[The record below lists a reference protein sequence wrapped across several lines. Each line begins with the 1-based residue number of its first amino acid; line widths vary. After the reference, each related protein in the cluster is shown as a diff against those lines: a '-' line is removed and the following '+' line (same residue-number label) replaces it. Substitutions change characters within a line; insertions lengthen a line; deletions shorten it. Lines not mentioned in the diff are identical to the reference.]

1 MFGEET
7 GRIVAA
13 DLLLWDRRFKEGV
26 SGTIMR
32 KPESLREDL
41 RGV

>member
-1 MFGEET
+1 MFGEEI
-7 GRIVAA
+7 GRVVAA
-13 DLLLWDRRFKEGV
+13 GLLLWDRRFKEGV
-26 SGTIMR
+26 SGTIAG